1 MQIITL
7 TTDFGLADGYVGV
20 MKGVILA
27 RAPETRLVDLS
38 HEIAPQDVAA
48 GAYILLQAYRYFPP
62 ETIHLAVVD
71 PGVGTARR
79 ALLLVT
85 EQGRFV
91 GPDNGLFSFVLREA
105 VALAAGWTGTP
116 ATVPAVWHP
125 AFDLAAALRSVPP
138 ARLPTTYALT
148 NPAYWLAGPGATFHG
163 RDIFAPVAG
172 HLANGVLPASLG
184 DPVPLE
190 SLALLPSPAPTL
202 APGVIEGRVIA
213 RDRFGNLISNIAA
226 GLLATLGPMEAIQVT
241 FGSYQLQGVR
251 PTYGAASPGA
261 PLTLI
266 NSAGLLEIAIRDGN
280 AARQLGGRIGEMVI
294 CRHSS
299 PGKP

>member
-1 MQIITL
+1 MSIITL
-7 TTDFGLADGYVGV
+7 TTDFGLADGYGGV

-27 RAPETRLVDLS
+27 RAPEARLVDLS

-91 GPDNGLFSFVLREA
+91 GPDNGLFSHVLREA
-105 VALAAGWTGTP
+105 AALAAGWTGMP

-125 AFDLAAALRSVPP
+125 AFDLAAVLRSTPP
-138 ARLPTTYALT
+138 ARLPRAYTLT
-148 NPAYWLAGPGATFHG
+148 NPAYWLAGASATFHG
-163 RDIFAPVAG
+163 RDLFAPVAA
-172 HLANGVLPASLG
+172 HLASGVLPARLG

-190 SLALLPSPAPTL
+190 SLILLPSLAPAL
-202 APGVIEGRVIA
+202 APGLIEGRVIA
-213 RDRFGNLISNIAA
+213 CDHFGNLISNIEA
-226 GLLATLGPMEAIQVT
+226 GLLATLGPMEAVQVT
-241 FGSYQLQGVR
+241 LGPHHLQGIQ
-251 PTYGAASPGA
+251 PTYGATLPGA
-261 PLTLI
+261 PLALI
-266 NSAGLLEIAIRDGN
+266 NSAGLLEIAVRDGH
-280 AARQLGGRIGEMVI
+280 AAQQLGGRVGDAVI
-294 CRHSS
+294 CQQSS
-299 PGKP
+299 AVEG